1 MKDLKYIKLF
11 EAFESV
17 KLSKTLGFI
26 DKRSRTSFIED
37 IKSICRSFDFPVSK
51 INDDLFEYLPFKKA
65 LEYHQDIE
73 EVPCTATS
81 ESEYNSSIA
90 IPGEKCEN
98 GKLKR
103 TWGAGR
109 VRVMTC
115 PHCDGSGIEPFRAKW
130 KYVKFWFNV
139 NKKYIT
145 KTATDGNIH
154 DDDDSPYKYDQI
166 ITISY
171 GISRTWREN
180 IKDGL
185 KSANFALILDIDKL
199 ESLSKE
205 TPKASEISDNRDD
218 ARSGA
223 LALEK
228 DNVIKQRNI
237 ERYLEE
243 ILKKSNIKGDLSD
256 LKDITK
262 TFLRLIGGNNILFYI
277 CYSTNTDGLDRLSRI
292 ADNIYDIMSSPN
304 DFRDLE
310 YTINDVNSD
319 IHRYIRNAN
328 SFKQRIKNSLDSTKQ
343 YVEEQ
348 SKTGEKDNRPVQ
360 LFNNI
365 MEINNLI
372 YKYVSTS
379 KIETLYDYE
388 VLLSELNS
396 IQNLI
401 RERRYGFDNIRQ
413 FMEKVSSRWSYDDA
427 KYYLTKDRCS
437 NATIDNAIVGTDRLK
452 IYLKTKY
459 SL

>member
-26 DKRSRTSFIED
+26 DKRSRTLFIED
-37 IKSICRSFDFPVSK
+37 IKSICRSHDFPVSR
-51 INDDLFEYLPFKKA
+51 ISDDLFEYLPFNKA

-73 EVPCTATS
+73 ELPCTATS

-90 IPGEKCEN
+90 IPGAKCEN

-115 PHCDGSGIEPFRAKW
+115 PHCDGSGIEPFKAKW

-139 NKKYIT
+139 NKEYVAKS
-145 KTATDGNIH
+145 ATDGATH
-154 DDDDSPYKYDQI
+154 DEEDSPYKYDQLV
-166 ITISY
+166 TISY
-171 GISRTWREN
+171 GISKTWRDN
-180 IKDGL
+180 IRDGL

-199 ESLSKE
+199 RKKSKE
-205 TPKASEISDNRDD
+205 TPSVTSISNKRDEEK
-218 ARSGA
+218 SGA
-223 LALEK
+223 LALED
-228 DNVIKQRNI
+228 DNDIRQRNI

-262 TFLRLIGGNNILFYI
+262 TFLRLVGGNNILFYI
-277 CYSTNTDGLDRLSRI
+277 CYDTNTDGLDRMNRI

-304 DFRDLE
+304 DLRNLE
-310 YTINDVNSD
+310 SAVIDVNDD
-319 IHRYIRNAN
+319 INRYIRNAN
-328 SFKQRIKNSLDSTKQ
+328 SFKQRIKIGLENTKK

-348 SKTGEKDNRPVQ
+348 SKTREKDNRPVY
-360 LFNNI
+360 LFNNV
-365 MEINNLI
+365 MEINSLI
-372 YKYVSTS
+372 YKYVSTF

-388 VLLSELNS
+388 LLLSELNS

-401 RERRYGFDNIRQ
+401 RERRYGFENIRG
-413 FMEKVSSRWSYDDA
+413 FMEKLSSRWSYEDA
-427 KYYLTKDRCS
+427 KYYITLDRCS
-437 NATIDNAIVGTDRLK
+437 DTTLNKAIQGTDRLK
-452 IYLKTKY
+452 SYLKTKY

>member
-26 DKRSRTSFIED
+26 DKRSRASFIED
-37 IKSICRSFDFPVSK
+37 IKSICRSHDFPVSK
-51 INDDLFEYLPFKKA
+51 ISDDLFEYLPFKKA

-73 EVPCTATS
+73 ELPCTATS

-130 KYVKFWFNV
+130 KYVKFWFSV
-139 NKKYIT
+139 DKKYIT
-145 KTATDGNIH
+145 KTATDGNTH

-171 GISRTWREN
+171 GISRTWRED

-328 SFKQRIKNSLDSTKQ
+328 NFKQRIKISLDSTKQ

-413 FMEKVSSRWSYDDA
+413 FMEKVSSRWSYEDA
-427 KYYLTKDRCS
+427 KHYITKDRCS